1 MIFYTIKE
9 AKKSK
14 LLDRIV
20 VSTDDKRIASVA
32 EKYGIEVIKR
42 PRKLAADS
50 SPSISVIKHTI
61 INLEKSKKFS
71 PDIIVLLQPTS
82 PLRRDVDIDGAIKKF
97 LRLKCDSVISM
108 TSVHILPYWVFK
120 LSGDKANNIIKKP
133 KTVHRRQDDQKFYQ
147 VNGAVYVTSKKMIM
161 KHNTIFGKNI
171 RAHIMPEERSVDLD
185 TMFDFKIAE
194 LLMKKH

>member
-1 MIFYTIKE
+1 LIFYTIKE

-50 SPSISVIKHTI
+50 SSSISVIKHTI

-82 PLRRDVDIDGAIKKF
+82 PLRR
-97 LRLKCDSVISM
+97 
-108 TSVHILPYWVFK
+108 
-120 LSGDKANNIIKKP
+120 
-133 KTVHRRQDDQKFYQ
+133 
-147 VNGAVYVTSKKMIM
+147 
-161 KHNTIFGKNI
+161 
-171 RAHIMPEERSVDLD
+171 
-185 TMFDFKIAE
+185 
-194 LLMKKH
+194 